1 MSNSS
6 SSYDLNN
13 EQLLLINILNTMYND
28 NIRQIYNCNDTIS
41 LLNQTNTQIRNLLF
55 QIFYNSNNN
64 NQNQNQSRIN
74 RENYGTNVHRNSNL
88 NNLGRVIL
96 NNIPYVVENV
106 EEYRIP
112 LRRDRNETIN
122 TNFSQILQNFFN
134 Q

>member
-55 QIFYNSNNN
+55 QIFNYNK
-64 NQNQNQSRIN
+64 
-74 RENYGTNVHRNSNL
+74 
-88 NNLGRVIL
+88 
-96 NNIPYVVENV
+96 NIFTFTFIY
-106 EEYRIP
+106 
-112 LRRDRNETIN
+112 
-122 TNFSQILQNFFN
+122 FSIR
-134 Q
+134 